1 MKNALLIMLLILMG
15 CSSAEEKINS
25 QAMEEIERGR
35 FTQAALLLQEAVK
48 INPDYLDGMV
58 NYRNVYPRAVDDT
71 QSKID
76 LYNKNEDY
84 VREAGIYENMLS
96 LKEGLYTMD
105 PVVHNKLGL
114 SLKIPQYNEIEE
126 LKMDAGVS
134 YYNAGNTFEGLKL
147 DRYGRREKFFL
158 YDRGQELYPRYL
170 DIADRTQ
177 SSLEDARVV
186 TAFTEVT
193 GNTSRKNQIERE
205 GIGRIKSRVLED
217 PKLSKITLFKDIPQ
231 GQLKDAL
238 RRAGSLSES
247 SLKDLN
253 TVVKINVD
261 SFIYN
266 PTRVTKNYYTRYWTE
281 KYYVTEDN
289 VKVAKY
295 RERSY
300 TEIVFDKRN
309 SSRVVLSYEMI
320 DLEDGRTIG
329 SGVFEG
335 NSGDRYRWSVIRG
348 RAPRGVINGVER
360 EIKSGETIIGEAIQE
375 ASDRLGRDVR
385 NNI

>member
-1 MKNALLIMLLILMG
+1 MKKLLLIVLLILAG
-15 CSSAEEKINS
+15 CSSAEEKINT

-35 FTQAALLLQEAVK
+35 YTQAALLLQEAVK
-48 INPDYLDGMV
+48 LNPDYLEGMV

-76 LYNKNEDY
+76 LYNQNEDY
-84 VREAGIYENMLS
+84 VREASTYENMLS
-96 LKEGLYTMD
+96 LKEGLYMMD
-105 PVVHNKLGL
+105 PIVHNKLGL
-114 SLKIPQYNEIEE
+114 SLNIPQYNEIEE

-147 DRYGRREKFFL
+147 DRYRRREKFFL
-158 YDRGQELYPRYL
+158 YDRGQELYPRYR
-170 DIADRTQ
+170 DIGERTAR
-177 SSLEDARVV
+177 SLEEARI
-186 TAFTEVT
+186 AASFTEVT
-193 GNTSRKNQIERE
+193 GDSSRKHQIEGE
-205 GIGRIKSRVLED
+205 GIGRIKNRVLED
-217 PKLSKITLFKDIPQ
+217 PKLSKITIFKDIPQ
-231 GQLKDAL
+231 GELREAL
-238 RRAGSLSES
+238 RRAGNLSEE

-253 TVVKINVD
+253 TVVKINID
-261 SFIYN
+261 SFTYN
-266 PTRVTKNYYTRYWTE
+266 PTRVTRDYYTRYWTE
-281 KYYVTEDN
+281 KYYVIENN

-309 SSRVVLSYEMI
+309 SSRIVLSYEMI

-348 RAPRGVINGVER
+348 RAPAGVMSGVER
-360 EIKSGETIIGEAIQE
+360 EIKSGETIIGEAIVE
-375 ASDRLGRDVR
+375 ASDKLGRDIR

>member
-1 MKNALLIMLLILMG
+1 MKNILLIILLVLAG

-35 FTQAALLLQEAVK
+35 YTQAALLLQEAVRL
-48 INPDYLDGMV
+48 NPEYLEGMV

-76 LYNKNEDY
+76 LYNQNENY
-84 VREAGIYENMLS
+84 VREASTYENMLS

-114 SLKIPQYNEIEE
+114 SLNIPQYSEIEE

-147 DRYGRREKFFL
+147 DRYKRREKFFL
-158 YDRGQELYPRYL
+158 YDRGQELYPRYM
-170 DIADRTQ
+170 DIGERTQ
-177 SSLEDARVV
+177 KSLEEARVV
-186 TAFTEVT
+186 AAFSEVT
-193 GNTSRKNQIERE
+193 GNSTRKNQIEGE
-205 GIGRIKSRVLED
+205 GIGRIKARVLED
-217 PKLSKITLFKDIPQ
+217 PKLSKITIFKDIPE
-231 GQLKDAL
+231 GELKEAL
-238 RRAGSLSES
+238 RKAGNLSEN

-253 TVVKINVD
+253 TVVKINID
-261 SFIYN
+261 FFTYK
-266 PTRVTKNYYTRYWTE
+266 PTRVTRDYYTRYWTE
-281 KYYVTEDN
+281 KYYVTENN

-309 SSRVVLSYEMI
+309 SSKVVLSYEMI

-329 SGVFEG
+329 RGVFEG

-348 RAPRGVINGVER
+348 RAPSGVRSGVER
-360 EIKSGETIIGEAIQE
+360 DIKSGETVIREAIEE

>member
-1 MKNALLIMLLILMG
+1 MKNILVVMLLILVG

-35 FTQAALLLQEAVK
+35 YTQAALLLQEVVRL
-48 INPDYLDGMV
+48 NPDYLEGMV

-76 LYNKNEDY
+76 LYNQNENY
-84 VREAGIYENMLS
+84 VREASTYENMLS
-96 LKEGLYTMD
+96 LKEGLYMMD

-114 SLKIPQYNEIEE
+114 SLNIPQYSEIEE

-147 DRYGRREKFFL
+147 DRYKRREKFFL
-158 YDRGQELYPRYL
+158 YDRGQELYPRYM
-170 DIADRTQ
+170 DIAERTRK
-177 SSLEDARVV
+177 SLEEARVV
-186 TAFTEVT
+186 TAFAEVT
-193 GNTSRKNQIERE
+193 GESSRKNQIERE
-205 GIGRIKSRVLED
+205 GVGRIKARVLED
-217 PKLSKITLFKDIPQ
+217 PKLSKITIFKDIPQ
-231 GQLKDAL
+231 GELKEAL
-238 RRAGSLSES
+238 RKAGNISED

-253 TVVKINVD
+253 TVVKINID
-261 SFIYN
+261 SFTYN
-266 PTRVTKNYYTRYWTE
+266 PTRVTRDYYTRYWTE
-281 KYYVTEDN
+281 KYYVTENN

-348 RAPRGVINGVER
+348 RAPAGVMSGIER
-360 EIKSGETIIGEAIQE
+360 EIKSGETIIGEAIEE
-375 ASDRLGRDVR
+375 ASERLGRDIR

>member
-1 MKNALLIMLLILMG
+1 MKKLLLIMLLILVG
-15 CSSAEEKINS
+15 CSSAEEKINT

-48 INPDYLDGMV
+48 LNPDYLEGMV

-76 LYNKNEDY
+76 LYNQNEDY
-84 VREAGIYENMLS
+84 VREASTYENMLS

-105 PVVHNKLGL
+105 PIVHNKLGL
-114 SLKIPQYNEIEE
+114 SLNIPQYNEIED

-147 DRYGRREKFFL
+147 DRYRRREKFFL
-158 YDRGQELYPRYL
+158 YDRGQELYPRYK
-170 DIADRTQ
+170 DIGERTAR
-177 SSLEDARVV
+177 SLEEARVV
-186 TAFTEVT
+186 AAFTEVT
-193 GNTSRKNQIERE
+193 GDPSRRSQIERE
-205 GIGRIKSRVLED
+205 GIGRVKNRVLED
-217 PKLSKITLFKDIPQ
+217 PKLSKITVFKDIPQ
-231 GQLKDAL
+231 GELREAL
-238 RRAGSLSES
+238 RRAGSLSED

-253 TVVKINVD
+253 TVVKINID
-261 SFIYN
+261 SFNYR
-266 PTRVTKNYYTRYWTE
+266 PTRVTRNYYTRYWTE
-281 KYYVTEDN
+281 KYYVMENN

-300 TEIVFDKRN
+300 TEIVYDKRN
-309 SSRVVLSYEMI
+309 SSRILLSYEMI

-348 RAPRGVINGVER
+348 RAPTGVMSGIER
-360 EIKSGETIIGEAIQE
+360 EIKSGETIIGEAIVE
-375 ASDRLGRDVR
+375 ASDKLGRDIR

>member
-1 MKNALLIMLLILMG
+1 MKNILVIMLLILMG

-25 QAMEEIERGR
+25 QAMEEIERGN
-35 FTQAALLLQEAVK
+35 FTRAALLLQEAVRL
-48 INPDYLDGMV
+48 NPDYLDGMV

-71 QSKID
+71 QSRIN

-84 VREAGIYENMLS
+84 LREADTYEDMLS
-96 LKEGLYTMD
+96 LKNGLYTMD

-114 SLKIPQYNEIEE
+114 SLNIPEYNEIEG
-126 LKMDAGVS
+126 LKKDAGVS

-147 DRYGRREKFFL
+147 DRYGKREKFYL
-158 YDRGQELYPRYL
+158 YDRGQELYPRYK
-170 DIADRTQ
+170 DIGERTQ

-186 TAFTEVT
+186 VAFTEVT
-193 GNTSRKNQIERE
+193 GDSSRRGQVESE
-205 GIGRIKSRVLED
+205 GIGRVKNHVLDD
-217 PKLSKITLFKDIPQ
+217 PKLSKITIFKNIPD
-231 GQLKDAL
+231 GELKEAL
-238 RRAGSLSES
+238 RKAGNLSEDK
-247 SLKDLN
+247 LKDLN

-261 SFIYN
+261 SFIYR
-266 PTRVTKNYYTRYWTE
+266 PTRVTRDYYTRYWTE
-281 KYYVTEDN
+281 KYYVIENN

-300 TEIVFDKRN
+300 TEVVYDKRN
-309 SSRVVLSYEMI
+309 SSKVVLSYEMI

-335 NSGDRYRWSVIRG
+335 SSGDRYRWSVIRG
-348 RAPRGVINGVER
+348 RAPSGVMNGVER
-360 EIKSGETIIGEAIQE
+360 EIKSGETIIGEAIQK
-375 ASDRLGRDVR
+375 ATDRLGTDIR

>member
-48 INPDYLDGMV
+48 INPDYLEGMV
-58 NYRNVYPRAVDDT
+58 NYRNIYPRAVDDT

-114 SLKIPQYNEIEE
+114 SLKIPQYNEIED

-134 YYNAGNTFEGLKL
+134 YYNAGNTFEELKL

-177 SSLEDARVV
+177 NSLEDARVV

-238 RRAGSLSES
+238 RRAGNLSEN

-266 PTRVTKNYYTRYWTE
+266 PARVTKNYYTRYWTE

-335 NSGDRYRWSVIRG
+335 DSGDRYRWSVIRG
-348 RAPRGVINGVER
+348 RAPRGVISGVER